1 MRIAVTGRNGQVVRS
16 LLERARELPDLTVIP
31 LGRPELDLARP
42 EGIGAAIAAARPDIV
57 VSAAA
62 YTAVDQAEDE
72 PELARAVNETGAGA
86 VAAAAAASGA
96 PVIHLSTDYVFA
108 GDADRPYVETD
119 PTVPQSVYGRT
130 KLAGE
135 GAVAAT
141 NPRHVI
147 LRTAWVYSPFGKNF
161 VKTMLRLAAERDVV
175 RVVADQ
181 FGNPTSALDV
191 ADGILAIAPQL
202 AGGASAPMFGVFHLA
217 GTGTT
222 NWAGFAMHIFD
233 ASRAVGGPSA
243 TVEEIATSDFTTKA
257 RRPANSRLS
266 TNRLHDVFNWRPPD
280 WRVSCRTVVRT
291 LVERIEPRDRI
302 TFPR

>member
-1 MRIAVTGRNGQVVRS
+1 MRIAVTGRDGQVVQS
-16 LLERARELPDLTVIP
+16 LLERARGLPDLTVIP
-31 LGRPELDLARP
+31 LGRPELDLART
-42 EGIGAAIAAARPDIV
+42 EGIAATIAAARPDIV

-119 PTVPQSVYGRT
+119 KTAPQSVYGRT

-135 GAVAAT
+135 GAVAAA

-147 LRTAWVYSPFGKNF
+147 LRAAWVYSPFGKNF
-161 VKTMLRLAAERDVV
+161 VKTMLRLAADRDVV

-181 FGNPTSALDV
+181 YGNPTSALDI

-202 AGGASAPMFGVFHLA
+202 LGQAPAERFGVFHLA
-217 GTGTT
+217 GTGSTH
-222 NWAGFAMHIFD
+222 WAGFASAIFE
-233 ASRAVGGPSA
+233 ASGAAGGPVA
-243 TVEEIATSDFTTKA
+243 RVEEITTADFPTKA
-257 RRPANSRLS
+257 KRPANSRLS
-266 TNRLHDVFNWRPPD
+266 TERLHEVFGWQAPD
-280 WRVSCRTVVRT
+280 WGLSCDTVVRRLT
-291 LVERIEPRDRI
+291 DAAV
-302 TFPR
+302 